1 MTKKNNKQIGEIEK
15 KTVTTY
21 DEKDQESKPEE
32 ISKAIKKVKP
42 EDVSYNQ
49 DGTISVKE
57 NNVSEVERRQT
68 LKFDL
73 KKSQDVKVLQQMLDK
88 KGIERGKVT
97 VGSDGT
103 ISVSENVNRVIKAD
117 SFINTI
123 KKYNKINLSESEI
136 MSILVETQNPVMKK
150 SELIESIQKNLLNE
164 ANMNNS
170 VRQSF
175 ESGENDYSD
184 ILDSGLINQLA
195 QESFREIADNIRRK
209 TGKQN
214 VTIDDV
220 QSLLSTSLISAAK
233 EEYRLGIQNL
243 ERKAVQMVS
252 KEFNVPNGSVE
263 FDVEIT
269 GLPVQF
275 APIVAQ
281 MSGLNRQQM
290 LNVME
295 LAQRPTPENL
305 SQLSEI
311 LGVKFGEVKRE
322 GLKMEKGTK
331 QPPQNKT
338 HEELKPKVKRR
349 RFTNAMIHGAARKAQ
364 NLHHLDDELR
374 DQNPELGRNYANIM
388 AANDASYFLL
398 DDQTIKSQGE
408 SGIHAGNVRL
418 DLSNRSKPKI
428 IAQGMAFPILLHE
441 LAKGIVELISLHG
454 SIVDKEEREYV
465 ADKTD
470 NLESETN
477 DIRLGTKMWERFV
490 EQIPTDNQEVISLTW
505 TMLQELP
512 DYEFNSIIEG
522 LIENRTEAQ
531 QKVRRL
537 AEEALEELR
546 AEASE
551 DVFGGYEDSP
561 TSDDDGDV
569 ATPEEEDDEEDDV
582 LSGILGGQQ
591 GEEGPEETKDLNDM
605 SVSELK
611 NLLSSAI
618 ESEDYEF
625 ASQIRDILNRK

>member
-1 MTKKNNKQIGEIEK
+1 MAKKGNKQIGEIEK

-42 EDVSYNQ
+42 EDVTYNQ

-73 KKSQDVKVLQQMLDK
+73 KKGQDIKVLQQMLDK

-175 ESGENDYSD
+175 ESGENDYQD

-195 QESFREIADNIRRK
+195 QESFSEIADNIRRK

-214 VTIDDV
+214 VTIEDV
-220 QSLLSTSLISAAK
+220 QTLLSTSLISAAK

-275 APIVAQ
+275 APVVAQ
-281 MSGLNRQQM
+281 MSGLNRRQM
-290 LNVME
+290 LSVME

-454 SIVDKEEREYV
+454 SAIDKEEREYV

-490 EQIPTDNQEVISLTW
+490 QQIPTDNQEVISLAW

-561 TSDDDGDV
+561 TSDDDGDI
-569 ATPEEEDDEEDDV
+569 ATPKEDDEEDEG

-618 ESEDYEF
+618 EAEDYEF